1 MKVKKKLRYR
11 NKKKVKE
18 RSRGIFA
25 GVGMLIFCITL
36 TLTFSVTS
44 KAFDSSEKGK
54 VYATSEEYHD
64 EAEALSLEEVVLE
77 VDEGNNEEI
86 TITRIG
92 TSCEQVVVGQRVQT
106 IQEED
111 MGLDVSESMETVVNF
126 MDDTVT
132 TMSASAK
139 IMSDEDY
146 QTMLK
151 IVEAEAGTEDIKGR
165 VLVANVIMNRV
176 NEEEFP
182 DTVTE
187 VVYEYKNGVPQ
198 FSPVYDGRIYQVTIS
213 EETKEAVKLA
223 LEGVDYSDGAL
234 FFIMKSAAE
243 EQGINWFEKELKYL
257 FKHGSHEFYT
267 YPDEE
272 MEDVSNDTESI
283 ANENVIQVAKK

>member
-1 MKVKKKLRYR
+1 MKVKKKLRCS
-11 NKKKVKE
+11 NKKKAPDK
-18 RSRGIFA
+18 RGGIFA
-25 GVGMLIFCITL
+25 GLGMLVFCMVLAMTVSIG
-36 TLTFSVTS
+36 S
-44 KAFDSSEKGK
+44 KALGDFEKRQ
-54 VYATSEEYHD
+54 VYAASEGFYD
-64 EAEALSLEEVVLE
+64 EMEIVSLEVSPDDDLE
-77 VDEGNNEEI
+77 NDDNGYDEI
-86 TITRIG
+86 TINRIG

-106 IQEED
+106 IQENN
-111 MGLDVSESMETVVNF
+111 MKFDVSASMETVVNY
-126 MDDTVT
+126 MDETVT

-151 IVEAEAGTEDIKGR
+151 IVEAEASTEDIKGR

-176 NEEEFP
+176 NDEEFP

-198 FSPVYDGRIYQVTIS
+198 FSPVYDGRIYKVSIS

-223 LEGVDYSDGAL
+223 MEGVDYSEGAL

-243 EQGINWFEKELKYL
+243 EQGINWFEQELQYL

-267 YPDEE
+267 YPDEQTDMNKE
-272 MEDVSNDTESI
+272 
-283 ANENVIQVAKK
+283 K